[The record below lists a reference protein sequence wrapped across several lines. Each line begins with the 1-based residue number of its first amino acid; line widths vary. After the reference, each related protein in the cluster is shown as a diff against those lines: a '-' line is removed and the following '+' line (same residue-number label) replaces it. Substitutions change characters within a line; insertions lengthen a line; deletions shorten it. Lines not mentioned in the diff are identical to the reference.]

1 MTSKTTSLEKK
12 WIMYDI
18 GNSAFTLL
26 VSTIMPIYF
35 NFLADSA
42 HISETNYLAFWGYAT
57 SIATI
62 ITAILGP
69 ILGTASDFK
78 GWKKKLFMVAL
89 LIGALGCIL
98 LGFTS
103 SWLWFLCLFVIAK
116 SAYSLSLV
124 FYDSMLIDITTPERM
139 DNVSAKGYAWGYIG
153 SCIPFIASLAL
164 VLFYEQLS
172 LTMETAMSIC
182 FLLIALWWL
191 LLSVPLIL
199 GYHQTYYLEK
209 ENHYVKASFLR
220 LKNIFVDLKK
230 NPKVLFFLI
239 AFFFYIDGVYTIIDM
254 ATAYGT
260 ALGLDTTGLLLALLL
275 TQIVAFPAALIF
287 GTALGLDTTGL
298 LLALLLTQIVAFP
311 AALIFGKLSSS
322 IENTKLIKICI
333 FAYFLIALY
342 GITLQQQ
349 YQFWIL
355 AVGVGIFQGAIQ
367 SLSRSYY
374 AKIIPANRSGEYF
387 GLYDICGKGASFM
400 GTTLVSLISQVT
412 GMMNIGVGSLAI
424 MFFIGFVF
432 FKKTEK
438 LHQ

>member
-182 FLLIALWWL
+182 FILIALWWL

-209 ENHYVKASFLR
+209 ENHYVKASFVR

-287 GTALGLDTTGL
+287 G
-298 LLALLLTQIVAFP
+298 
-311 AALIFGKLSSS
+311 KLSNL

>member
-1 MTSKTTSLEKK
+1 MSSKTTSLEKK

-57 SIATI
+57 SLATI

-89 LIGALGCIL
+89 LVGALGCIL

-124 FYDSMLIDITTPERM
+124 FYDSMLTDITTPERM

-153 SCIPFIASLAL
+153 SCLPFIVSLAL
-164 VLFYEQLS
+164 VLFYEQLL

-191 LLSVPLIL
+191 LLSMPLIQ

-209 ENHYVKASFLR
+209 EKHFIKASFVR
-220 LKNIFVDLKK
+220 LKNIFVDLKN
-230 NPKVLFFLI
+230 NPKVLFFLL

-275 TQIVAFPAALIF
+275 TQV
-287 GTALGLDTTGL
+287 
-298 LLALLLTQIVAFP
+298 VAFP
-311 AALIFGKLSSS
+311 AALIFGKLSSK
-322 IENTKLIKICI
+322 IENTKLMKICI
-333 FAYFLIALY
+333 FAYFVIALY

-400 GTTLVSLISQVT
+400 GTTLVSLISQLT

-424 MFFIGFVF
+424 MFLIGFIF
-432 FKKTEK
+432 FMKAEK
-438 LHQ
+438 I

>member
-1 MTSKTTSLEKK
+1 MSSKTTSLEKK

-57 SIATI
+57 SLATI

-89 LIGALGCIL
+89 LVGALGCIL

-124 FYDSMLIDITTPERM
+124 FYDSMLTDITTPERM

-153 SCIPFIASLAL
+153 SCLPFIASLAL
-164 VLFYEQLS
+164 VLFYEQLL

-191 LLSVPLIL
+191 LLSMPLIQ

-209 ENHYVKASFLR
+209 EKHFIKASFVR
-220 LKNIFVDLKK
+220 LKNIFVDLKN
-230 NPKVLFFLI
+230 NPKVLFFLL
-239 AFFFYIDGVYTIIDM
+239 AFFFYMDGVYTIIDM

-275 TQIVAFPAALIF
+275 TQV
-287 GTALGLDTTGL
+287 
-298 LLALLLTQIVAFP
+298 VAFP
-311 AALIFGKLSSS
+311 AALIFGKLSSK
-322 IENTKLIKICI
+322 IENTKLMKICI
-333 FAYFLIALY
+333 FAYFVIALY

-400 GTTLVSLISQVT
+400 GTTLVSLISQLT

-424 MFFIGFVF
+424 MFLIGFIF
-432 FKKTEK
+432 FMKAEK
-438 LHQ
+438 I

>member
-26 VSTIMPIYF
+26 VSTIMPIYV

-287 GTALGLDTTGL
+287 G
-298 LLALLLTQIVAFP
+298 
-311 AALIFGKLSSS
+311 KLSSS

>member
-78 GWKKKLFMVAL
+78 GWKNKLFMIAL

-220 LKNIFVDLKK
+220 LKNIFVELKN
-230 NPKVLFFLI
+230 NPRVLFFLL

-287 GTALGLDTTGL
+287 G
-298 LLALLLTQIVAFP
+298 
-311 AALIFGKLSSS
+311 KLSNL
-322 IENTKLIKICI
+322 IENTKLIKVCI
-333 FAYFLIALY
+333 LAYFLIALY

>member
-116 SAYSLSLV
+116 SAYSLSLI

-220 LKNIFVDLKK
+220 LKNIFSELKD
-230 NPKVLFFLI
+230 NPRVLFFLL

-254 ATAYGT
+254 ATAY
-260 ALGLDTTGLLLALLL
+260 
-275 TQIVAFPAALIF
+275 

>member
-182 FLLIALWWL
+182 FILIALWWL

-209 ENHYVKASFLR
+209 ENHYVQASFLR

-254 ATAYGT
+254 ATAY
-260 ALGLDTTGLLLALLL
+260 
-275 TQIVAFPAALIF
+275 

>member
-1 MTSKTTSLEKK
+1 MTSKTTALERN
-12 WIMYDI
+12 WILYDV

-35 NFLADSA
+35 NYLATSA
-42 HISETNYLAFWGYAT
+42 NVSETNYLAFWGYAT
-57 SIATI
+57 SITTI

-78 GWKKKLFMVAL
+78 GWKKKLFMTSL
-89 LIGALGCIL
+89 FIGALGCIL

-124 FYDSMLIDITTPERM
+124 FYDSMLTDITTPERM

-153 SCIPFIASLAL
+153 SCIPFVGSLAL
-164 VLFYEQLS
+164 VLFYDKLH
-172 LTMETAMSIC
+172 LTMEVAMGIC
-182 FLLIALWWL
+182 FILIALWWI
-191 LLSVPLIL
+191 LLSLPLL
-199 GYHQTYYLEK
+199 QSFHQTNYLEREK
-209 ENHYVKASFLR
+209 HFVRASFIR
-220 LKNIFVDLKK
+220 LKNIFIELKD

-287 GTALGLDTTGL
+287 G
-298 LLALLLTQIVAFP
+298 
-311 AALIFGKLSSS
+311 KLSMR
-322 IENTKLIKICI
+322 IDNTKLIKVCI
-333 FAYFLIALY
+333 LAYFLIALY
-342 GITLQQQ
+342 GITLQKQ

-374 AKIIPANRSGEYF
+374 AKIIPVNRSGEYF
-387 GLYDICGKGASFM
+387 GLYDICGKGASFI
-400 GTTLVSLISQVT
+400 GTTLVSLITQVT

-424 MFFIGFVF
+424 MFLLGFFFFIKAYNT
-432 FKKTEK
+432 KK
-438 LHQ
+438 

>member
-1 MTSKTTSLEKK
+1 MKDGRIFSFYHMKRSKIMTSKTTSLEKK
-12 WIMYDI
+12 WILYDV

-35 NFLADSA
+35 NFLADNA

-57 SIATI
+57 SLATI

-78 GWKKKLFMVAL
+78 GWKKKLFMIAL

-124 FYDSMLIDITTPERM
+124 FYDSMLTDITTPERM
-139 DNVSAKGYAWGYIG
+139 DNISAKGYAWGYIG
-153 SCIPFIASLAL
+153 SCIPFVGSLIL
-164 VLFYEQLS
+164 VLFYEQFH
-172 LTMETAMSIC
+172 LTMETAMSLC

-254 ATAYGT
+254 ATAY
-260 ALGLDTTGLLLALLL
+260 
-275 TQIVAFPAALIF
+275 

-400 GTTLVSLISQVT
+400 GTTLVSFISQVT

-438 LHQ
+438 LHL

>member
-287 GTALGLDTTGL
+287 G
-298 LLALLLTQIVAFP
+298 
-311 AALIFGKLSSS
+311 KLSSS

-432 FKKTEK
+432 FKKTEN

>member
-1 MTSKTTSLEKK
+1 MTSKATSLEKK

-35 NFLADSA
+35 NFLADNA

-57 SIATI
+57 SLATI

-78 GWKKKLFMVAL
+78 GWKKKLFMIAL

-124 FYDSMLIDITTPERM
+124 FYDSMLTDITTPERM
-139 DNVSAKGYAWGYIG
+139 DNISAKGYAWGYIG
-153 SCIPFIASLAL
+153 SCIPFVGSLIL
-164 VLFYEQLS
+164 VLFYEQFH
-172 LTMETAMSIC
+172 LTMETAMSLC

-254 ATAYGT
+254 ATAY
-260 ALGLDTTGLLLALLL
+260 
-275 TQIVAFPAALIF
+275 

-400 GTTLVSLISQVT
+400 GTTLVSFISQVT

-438 LHQ
+438 LHL

>member
-26 VSTIMPIYF
+26 ISTIMPIYF

-139 DNVSAKGYAWGYIG
+139 DNVYAKGYAWGYIG

-254 ATAYGT
+254 ATAY
-260 ALGLDTTGLLLALLL
+260 
-275 TQIVAFPAALIF
+275 

>member
-12 WIMYDI
+12 WILYDV

-35 NFLADSA
+35 NFLADNA

-57 SIATI
+57 SLATI

-78 GWKKKLFMVAL
+78 GWKKKLFMIAL

-124 FYDSMLIDITTPERM
+124 FYDSMLTDITAPERM
-139 DNVSAKGYAWGYIG
+139 DNISAKGYAWGYIG
-153 SCIPFIASLAL
+153 SCIPFVGSLIL
-164 VLFYEQLS
+164 VLFYEQFH
-172 LTMETAMSIC
+172 LTMETAMSLC

-254 ATAYGT
+254 ATAY
-260 ALGLDTTGLLLALLL
+260 
-275 TQIVAFPAALIF
+275 

-400 GTTLVSLISQVT
+400 GTTLVSFISQVT

-424 MFFIGFVF
+424 MFLIGFVF

-438 LHQ
+438 LHL

>member
-287 GTALGLDTTGL
+287 G
-298 LLALLLTQIVAFP
+298 
-311 AALIFGKLSSS
+311 KLSSS

-342 GITLQQQ
+342 GITFQQQ

-400 GTTLVSLISQVT
+400 GTTLVSFISQVT

-438 LHQ
+438 LHL

>member
-35 NFLADSA
+35 NFLADNA

-57 SIATI
+57 SLATI

-78 GWKKKLFMVAL
+78 GWKKKLFMIAL

-124 FYDSMLIDITTPERM
+124 FYDSMLTDITTPERM

-153 SCIPFIASLAL
+153 SCIPFVGSLIL
-164 VLFYEQLS
+164 VLFYEQFH
-172 LTMETAMSIC
+172 LTMETAMSLC

-287 GTALGLDTTGL
+287 G
-298 LLALLLTQIVAFP
+298 
-311 AALIFGKLSSS
+311 KLSSS

-355 AVGVGIFQGAIQ
+355 AVGVGNFQGAIQ

>member
-172 LTMETAMSIC
+172 LTTETAMSIC

-220 LKNIFVDLKK
+220 LKNIFVELKN

-254 ATAYGT
+254 ATAY
-260 ALGLDTTGLLLALLL
+260 
-275 TQIVAFPAALIF
+275 

>member
-182 FLLIALWWL
+182 FILIALWWL

-220 LKNIFVDLKK
+220 LKNIFIELKN

-254 ATAYGT
+254 ATAY
-260 ALGLDTTGLLLALLL
+260 
-275 TQIVAFPAALIF
+275 

>member
-78 GWKKKLFMVAL
+78 GWKKKLFMIAL

-287 GTALGLDTTGL
+287 G
-298 LLALLLTQIVAFP
+298 
-311 AALIFGKLSSS
+311 KLSSS

>member
-12 WIMYDI
+12 WILYDV

-35 NFLADSA
+35 NFLADNA

-57 SIATI
+57 SLATI

-78 GWKKKLFMVAL
+78 GWKKKLFMIAL

-124 FYDSMLIDITTPERM
+124 FYDSMLTDITTPERM
-139 DNVSAKGYAWGYIG
+139 DNISAKGYAWGYIG
-153 SCIPFIASLAL
+153 SCIPFVGSLIL
-164 VLFYEQLS
+164 VLFYEQFH
-172 LTMETAMSIC
+172 LTMETAMSLC

-254 ATAYGT
+254 ATAY
-260 ALGLDTTGLLLALLL
+260 
-275 TQIVAFPAALIF
+275 

>member
-78 GWKKKLFMVAL
+78 GWKKKLFMLAL

-287 GTALGLDTTGL
+287 G
-298 LLALLLTQIVAFP
+298 
-311 AALIFGKLSSS
+311 KLSSS

>member
-12 WIMYDI
+12 WILYDV

-35 NFLADSA
+35 NFLADNA

-57 SIATI
+57 SLATI

-78 GWKKKLFMVAL
+78 GWKKKLFMIAL

-124 FYDSMLIDITTPERM
+124 FYDSMLTDITTPERM

-153 SCIPFIASLAL
+153 SCIPFVGSLIL
-164 VLFYEQLS
+164 VLFYEQFH
-172 LTMETAMSIC
+172 LTMETAMSLC

-254 ATAYGT
+254 ATAY
-260 ALGLDTTGLLLALLL
+260 
-275 TQIVAFPAALIF
+275 

-400 GTTLVSLISQVT
+400 GTTLVSFISQVT

-424 MFFIGFVF
+424 MFFIGY
-432 FKKTEK
+432 K
-438 LHQ
+438 

>member
-182 FLLIALWWL
+182 FILIALWWL

-254 ATAYGT
+254 ATAY
-260 ALGLDTTGLLLALLL
+260 
-275 TQIVAFPAALIF
+275 

-432 FKKTEK
+432 FKKTEE

>member
-287 GTALGLDTTGL
+287 G
-298 LLALLLTQIVAFP
+298 
-311 AALIFGKLSSS
+311 KLSSS

-412 GMMNIGVGSLAI
+412 GMMNIGVGSLSI

>member
-199 GYHQTYYLEK
+199 GYHQTYYLKK

-254 ATAYGT
+254 ATAY
-260 ALGLDTTGLLLALLL
+260 
-275 TQIVAFPAALIF
+275 

>member
-35 NFLADSA
+35 NFLADNA

-57 SIATI
+57 SLATI
-62 ITAILGP
+62 ITAILGH

-78 GWKKKLFMVAL
+78 GWKKKLFMIAL

-124 FYDSMLIDITTPERM
+124 FYDSMLTDITTPERM
-139 DNVSAKGYAWGYIG
+139 DNISAKGYAWGYIG
-153 SCIPFIASLAL
+153 SCIPFVGSLIL
-164 VLFYEQLS
+164 VLFYEQFH
-172 LTMETAMSIC
+172 LTMETAMSLC

-254 ATAYGT
+254 ATAY
-260 ALGLDTTGLLLALLL
+260 
-275 TQIVAFPAALIF
+275 

-400 GTTLVSLISQVT
+400 GTTLVSFISQVT

-424 MFFIGFVF
+424 MFLIGFVF

-438 LHQ
+438 LHL

>member
-209 ENHYVKASFLR
+209 ESHYVQASFLR
-220 LKNIFVDLKK
+220 LKNILSELKD
-230 NPKVLFFLI
+230 NPRVLFFLL

-254 ATAYGT
+254 ATAY
-260 ALGLDTTGLLLALLL
+260 
-275 TQIVAFPAALIF
+275 

>member
-116 SAYSLSLV
+116 SAYSLSQV

-209 ENHYVKASFLR
+209 ENHYVKASFVR
-220 LKNIFVDLKK
+220 LKNIFIELKN

-254 ATAYGT
+254 ATAY
-260 ALGLDTTGLLLALLL
+260 
-275 TQIVAFPAALIF
+275 